1 MRRALP
7 RQESQEPR
15 PWCNS
20 ESFTFPS
27 NPVDWTDGGSIC
39 KMSCQAE
46 EAGLRGEQEKRG
58 SRELVPGRR
67 NAPGPLLPGEE
78 AGEPSDTAVRGG
90 PLEAPRPRSAGGQQ
104 NPCPAAALVP
114 PPALLRRSLLDSRF
128 RHHALR
134 PLPEATLTSLL
145 HLPCWFHFFPPS
157 HLPTQFSD
165 LLLSRSPMTS
175 VWPRPVGLS
184 LSGVGHS

>member
-15 PWCNS
+15 PCCNS

-27 NPVDWTDGGSIC
+27 NRVDWTDGGSIC

-58 SRELVPGRR
+58 SRESVPRR
-67 NAPGPLLPGEE
+67 GNTPGPLLPGEE

-90 PLEAPRPRSAGGQQ
+90 PLEHQAAQCGSPAEPLPCSSTGPCPPPEAFPSGQQ
-104 NPCPAAALVP
+104 AQTPCPA
-114 PPALLRRSLLDSRF
+114 SSSRGY
-128 RHHALR
+128 
-134 PLPEATLTSLL
+134 LTSLL
-145 HLPCWFHFFPPS
+145 HLPCWSHFFPPS

-184 LSGVGHS
+184 LSGVGRS